1 MEVVLFRPTQRQ
13 AWVDRLQSSGCTI
26 RFVHDSN
33 RLLPSTDVVIID
45 SKVAKWKDYI
55 RLLKDIGI
63 PLLLLVD
70 ETFTIHPDD
79 PIAGEVWGAIT
90 TEDDIQQLFVQM
102 NSRHPDDTN
111 TIEASNAPISSRQKA
126 QTKDEQE
133 QMFQTVTEE
142 RADEL
147 REDLPLGKSAPCV
160 KGEYVPL
167 SRRKNQGPPPVPP
180 NLTLVEKSGP
190 DRMDYQRAADP
201 QLGKKPATHAA
212 PQMQQSQVQETRASA
227 TQDSNPMRVDEAN
240 IVPPKSLLV
249 AAERRELPSIV
260 SIYAPKGGVGKTV
273 FLVHLAALLALEK
286 CRVCVV
292 DLDLSQGTLAATL
305 QLSPDKTILDL
316 IHRIESPKAS
326 RACLLQTKMGFFVV
340 AAPEHSV
347 EITLLE
353 DQLRAMLTFLKS
365 EMDVVLVDTSSH
377 LDSVTKVAMT
387 ESDVLL
393 LMTTADPASIA
404 SLIRMRPLLA
414 SLLPS
419 PEIGV
424 IWNRLI
430 QAGHPPTLPWLRL
443 LELPEET
450 SVAAAV
456 RKGGANLHGPYA
468 SAIQSLIRKWLGKE
482 SAETVKRKKPWIRW
496 LFRIP

>member
-1 MEVVLFRPTQRQ
+1 
-13 AWVDRLQSSGCTI
+13 
-26 RFVHDSN
+26 
-33 RLLPSTDVVIID
+33 
-45 SKVAKWKDYI
+45 
-55 RLLKDIGI
+55 
-63 PLLLLVD
+63 
-70 ETFTIHPDD
+70 
-79 PIAGEVWGAIT
+79 
-90 TEDDIQQLFVQM
+90 
-102 NSRHPDDTN
+102 
-111 TIEASNAPISSRQKA
+111 
-126 QTKDEQE
+126 
-133 QMFQTVTEE
+133 
-142 RADEL
+142 
-147 REDLPLGKSAPCV
+147 
-160 KGEYVPL
+160 
-167 SRRKNQGPPPVPP
+167 
-180 NLTLVEKSGP
+180 
-190 DRMDYQRAADP
+190 
-201 QLGKKPATHAA
+201 
-212 PQMQQSQVQETRASA
+212 
-227 TQDSNPMRVDEAN
+227 MRVDEAN